1 MLAFKGVSRNAKLQ
15 VSHVA
20 GQVSDVSVG
29 DRLDVLDISVGPP
42 GVELSEE
49 PHGHISS
56 NRAEWLESDSIHDQH
71 KRQLLYLQQWALQHP
86 VTDIQLQDLS
96 RPSP

>member
-1 MLAFKGVSRNAKLQ
+1 MLASKGVSSKAKLQ

-20 GQVSDVSVG
+20 WQVSDVSVG
-29 DRLDVLDISVGPP
+29 DRLTVLDISVGPP
-42 GVELSEE
+42 GVEESEE

-56 NRAEWLESDSIHDQH
+56 NSAEWLESDIHKQH
-71 KRQLLYLQQWALQHP
+71 KRQLLYFQKGALQHP

-96 RPSP
+96 QPSP